1 MSFLALLSAVT
12 TAILFLAREEVVE
25 IITLIMHRIHRRFRK

>member
-12 TAILFLAREEVVE
+12 TVILFLAREEVVE
-25 IITLIMHRIHRRFRK
+25 IIASFLGRFRK

>member
-12 TAILFLAREEVVE
+12 TVILFLAREEAVE
-25 IITLIMHRIHRRFRK
+25 IIASFIARFRK